1 MNASLYEAARGT
13 EGGGGRKETLYGL
26 IRRKG
31 GIFLV
36 EGGTPHSRRGIRGE
50 LIQEKIGEANNLF
63 ECGGEKARGR
73 LKKP

>member
-1 MNASLYEAARGT
+1 MDLYA
-13 EGGGGRKETLYGL
+13 GR
-26 IRRKG
+26 G